1 MFTQTFVHNNEK
13 YAVIE
18 GTMSSIRTL
27 NSKQNQLYIG
37 LLSECSAIKLKNFW
51 KKVFL
56 INAELYL
63 PENCRLTKPIME
75 KCI

>member
-27 NSKQNQLYIG
+27 NSKQNQLYIDG
-37 LLSECSAIKLKNFW
+37 RMAVS
-51 KKVFL
+51 
-56 INAELYL
+56 
-63 PENCRLTKPIME
+63 TKAMNM
-75 KCI
+75 CL

>member
-18 GTMSSIRTL
+18 GTMSSIRTTAF
-27 NSKQNQLYIG
+27 YG